1 LRSIK
6 ARAFNALTQIQESTN
21 VDDRQR
27 NAIDERGL
35 VVSAN
40 KAKAMKLA
48 VIGRGLIGAA
58 AARHLCKMGHDVALI
73 GPDEPADLAH
83 HSGVFGSHYDE
94 GRITRSFDPSP
105 FWRQVNRAAISRY
118 GEISA
123 ESGVEFYREVG
134 VLHVGPGES
143 KELASL
149 DEVAAEADILFE
161 AYDDAGLAKRFPFL
175 GFAAGMRG
183 YFEPRNAGYISP
195 RRLVRAQTIA
205 AERAGARVIAEPALG
220 ISESGSGVTIRA
232 RSGNVEA
239 ERVLVAAGGHTQSLL
254 GQSFGFAVYGRT
266 VAMFRLGAA
275 EVERLA
281 GMPSMRCFGPK
292 GKDPYILPPI
302 LYPDGQTW
310 LKLGS
315 DPVDLPLE
323 SEADIKDWFRSGGSI
338 PVADGLEKQIL
349 DRIPG
354 LAFEERRVV
363 PCMTT
368 FGKTGLPCI
377 GPLSE
382 RITVAF
388 GCYGKS
394 AKCSDELGRLGGMA
408 LLGEVR
414 AELAP

>member
-1 LRSIK
+1 M
-6 ARAFNALTQIQESTN
+6 
-21 VDDRQR
+21 
-27 NAIDERGL
+27 G
-35 VVSAN
+35 AN
-40 KAKAMKLA
+40 KAIKLA
-48 VIGRGLIGAA
+48 VIGRGLIGSA

-73 GPDEPADLAH
+73 GPNEPADLSR

-94 GRITRSFDPSP
+94 GRITRRFDPEP
-105 FWRQVNRAAISRY
+105 FWVQMNCAAISRY
-118 GEISA
+118 DEISA

-143 KELASL
+143 SDVAS
-149 DEVAAEADILFE
+149 VGKITAEAGIPCE
-161 AYDDAGLAKRFPFL
+161 AYNDTGLAERFPYL
-175 GFAAGMRG
+175 GSTAGMQG

-205 AERAGARVIAEPALG
+205 AERAGARIIDEPALG
-220 ISESGSGVTIRA
+220 ISESGSGVTIRT
-232 RSGNVEA
+232 RSGSIEA

-254 GQSFGFAVYGRT
+254 GRSLGFTVYART
-266 VAMFRLGAA
+266 AALFRLGAA
-275 EVERLA
+275 EVQRLA
-281 GMPSMRCFGPK
+281 GMPSMRCIGPK
-292 GKDPYILPPI
+292 GENPYILPPI
-302 LYPDGQTW
+302 PYPDGQTW
-310 LKLGS
+310 LKLGG

-323 SEADIKDWFRSGGSI
+323 SETHIKDWFQSGGSI
-338 PVADGLEKQIL
+338 QVADRLQTQIL
-349 DRIPG
+349 DRIRD
-354 LAFEERRVV
+354 LNFEERRVV

-368 FGKTGLPCI
+368 FGDTGLPCI

-382 RITVAF
+382 RVAVAF